1 MWITHDPWYEIE
13 IKKIKFQMRDL
24 VKKKQQ
30 CSIKKPELIWIN
42 SQGNL
47 VERKL
52 KKWQSS
58 MINNLIL
65 NDKIKKKSMSW
76 EKSPGKNIRV
86 IRINSTNEIEIKKNR
101 LIKKRASKK
110 NQS

>member
-1 MWITHDPWYEIE
+1 M
-13 IKKIKFQMRDL
+13 FN
-24 VKKKQQ
+24 
-30 CSIKKPELIWIN
+30 KKPELIWIN

-65 NDKIKKKSMSW
+65 NDKIKKNQCH
-76 EKSPGKNIRV
+76 EKKAQGKIF
-86 IRINSTNEIEIKKNR
+86 E
-101 LIKKRASKK
+101 
-110 NQS
+110 

>member
-13 IKKIKFQMRDL
+13 IKKIEFQMRDL
-24 VKKKQQ
+24 VKKKTTMFN
-30 CSIKKPELIWIN
+30 KKPELIWIN

-65 NDKIKKKSMSW
+65 NDKIKKNQCH
-76 EKSPGKNIRV
+76 EKKAQGKIF
-86 IRINSTNEIEIKKNR
+86 E
-101 LIKKRASKK
+101 
-110 NQS
+110 

>member
-1 MWITHDPWYEIE
+1 VIWDWN
-13 IKKIKFQMRDL
+13 KKNRISNEGPSK
-24 VKKKQQ
+24 KKKQQ

-65 NDKIKKKSMSW
+65 NDKIKKNQCH
-76 EKSPGKNIRV
+76 EKKAQGKIF
-86 IRINSTNEIEIKKNR
+86 E
-101 LIKKRASKK
+101 
-110 NQS
+110 